1 MKYVVYCMNGGTRV
15 VQRISSS
22 AMVEFGMKSNLAQ
35 YAMNGVQIL
44 TCKTK
49 GQASMHSAKDII
61 PRIRA
66 FAVSRSRHSDVTTN
80 EAWAFEIER
89 ISFVAPLADLQ

>member
-1 MKYVVYCMNGGTRV
+1 
-15 VQRISSS
+15 
-22 AMVEFGMKSNLAQ
+22 
-35 YAMNGVQIL
+35 
-44 TCKTK
+44 
-49 GQASMHSAKDII
+49 MHSAKDII